1 MLPSKILSILPNP
14 GTNKF
19 NTKHNVANGIG
30 KIGMAALTGESFTI
44 NFGSIASV
52 RQHSTIFKGR
62 LGFLLLI

>member
-30 KIGMAALTGESFTI
+30 KIGMAALTGESLTI
-44 NFGSIASV
+44 NFGS
-52 RQHSTIFKGR
+52 R
-62 LGFLLLI
+62 